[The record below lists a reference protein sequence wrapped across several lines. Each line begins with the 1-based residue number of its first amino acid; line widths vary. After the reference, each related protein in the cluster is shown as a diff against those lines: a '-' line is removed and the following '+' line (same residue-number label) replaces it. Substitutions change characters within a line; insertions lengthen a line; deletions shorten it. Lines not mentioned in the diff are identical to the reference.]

1 MEGDGEGMVAIVQGL
16 DSAGVTLTVVNRTRQ
31 NPDRRRSSRPRIQF
45 DQVNPNSPRS
55 SVQTSTERTRKSD
68 TGVQICDGRYASS
81 YKMAHCMVSP
91 TSPPEGVSEF
101 PPQRKKPCRNQRAP
115 KRANRPLQMGPYGAD
130 VQPELGGLLRRS
142 WSSRQTEAFVHSL
155 RKYPSVTG
163 RTVST
168 DLIERLLKYT
178 QSMNSSRTRPSRSMR
193 SLHEDASS
201 GLHDSSR
208 VSKHQQTY
216 TRRPKDG
223 PTGPIGYKGRSR
235 NFRLY
240 SPVSECRHVRESLH
254 REPKFSS
261 SYDYLRAGSP
271 RNRSDGSPSPSGSR
285 SPTQPTRP
293 IRYER
298 PVHSVRDMSLSDVSK
313 YIRSTIRQ
321 IYRERPFVFQVCPR
335 LMNRYHQHKK
345 FCPVQNDENVEPS
358 GGKQADGLPDGKQSA
373 PPMDTRNGG
382 DTRSRSLWSQFLPAR
397 SSCSEPKFG
406 HSVGFQC
413 NGTNCSCSKSIQCS
427 CYPDAATNTS
437 LTNLQAKKPKHF
449 CCPKMAGKTASATC
463 VCLDKI
469 NKIPIKCSCNNDDE
483 IYYNRRIDE
492 EISDWLKHVPVQSIE
507 SYDTKRKRDSMV
519 RQFRNTLRTLR
530 DNEDFDDNVTT
541 EVKSFMEDF
550 PIWNPGTDK
559 KDKMQFK
566 EKLSDNL
573 IGRITSVRRKPD
585 QFRDI
590 VRKWARENVEF
601 EDSLDDAEKE
611 AYIDNIVNQLK
622 HLAANRPDNDAEY
635 KEILKKEI
643 IEMMKELPLKVKDN
657 RDAAIDKWASI
668 LATDTASIP
677 ENEDLSDVKTDLT
690 LDLEDSLEG
699 LLNEL
704 GIIREALQQIKDDPK
719 ALQILAKRLN
729 KLQAQGIDDDSI
741 REKMENEIRKFM
753 DDLGIAQETIDELV
767 GELMNQVNDIVQ
779 TSQLENENIEE
790 LHGIVDD
797 WLNSI
802 PGIDKISQTKIDKIS
817 RDLVTAIKEAK
828 EEGKENIED
837 EVLSRIDEAGLP
849 IDADTIRKQIP
860 DLVNKVDLWPI
871 NELYDDQSKQI
882 LLDEINGIIDAANI
896 PEGKKQLVKD
906 RLKKVLDH
914 DIKDASILD
923 VRQVQNHLKEDMGR
937 AISEG
942 GISYESQS
950 DLLDKLSK
958 AVSRN
963 CFKSF
968 IGLGRYIPDLK
979 QSAKKYIRE
988 ALDEVP
994 INGRKKK
1001 ELIDKVK
1008 NTLDKN
1014 INKQLPNDIEN
1025 TIAEEIC
1032 CIVEESPVCEDENI
1046 AKYLKCL
1053 LSSISTKVFDLFTCK
1068 NNCVCHIQRRLEND
1082 LCKVIDRCPI
1092 DCNKKRELK
1101 RNIRDILTE
1110 NENRRLSEDAKQAVK
1125 EDIISVVSDI
1135 SIPEDKKNSLKSSIS
1150 ETISQDFDD
1159 AIAGLE
1165 HDISKVKQK
1174 IFNHLNKAIE
1184 NSPVSFETKEYLHTK
1199 LKRMLD
1205 EKFDTSLTNEKK
1217 NLILDDVSDIV
1228 QDVIPENKRT
1238 KLRNKLANK
1247 LDSQDNENAF
1257 TEAIKKSLEQ
1267 NIKDIIEKASIP
1279 KETKNDLKM
1288 QLTDILDNNEGESM
1302 AEVKVKIKGKIF
1314 DIIDES
1320 PIAEEKQRALK
1331 RDLLKILT
1339 NKMGGTSVQRIGMDN
1354 YKRKITNEIS
1364 ELIAKLPISETE
1376 KSDMNNEINKTISN
1390 RVYRPLTD
1398 DVKTAIKKDIN
1409 NIVKET
1415 DIPEKPLKNFKSKLE
1430 MALKIHLD
1438 VPRDVHKDTDVI
1450 KEDLR
1455 QNLSRAVDELT
1466 IANDKKRSLKIKL
1479 KDALVKNID
1488 RKMTDK
1494 IQQDITKDIGTIID
1508 NSTIPDKISEN
1519 KVLDIKDKVADI
1531 VAGLHLDEYM
1541 REYVVN
1547 DWIKKILTKD
1557 LEDVID
1563 TIPTDS
1569 KNITKVKND
1578 VEKMLVHSLY
1588 LPMTDTIKHK
1598 IRREI
1603 INVVDKMGIDDEEN
1617 SDVKVRISSAL
1628 AKGMD
1633 KKVCVGKDLG
1643 QIKSALQQI
1652 IKEGIEN
1659 ASIPEYTQDLLAQ
1672 ESEDILNDNLIRP
1685 ITDEIKTDIHEK
1697 IETILEDVS
1706 VKNDKYVRDD
1716 FQEDIE
1722 QIVKGLSAPALGENK
1737 VRKISISID
1746 DSAAGEMQDK
1756 ELTRYIEKLGNET
1769 QKSIL
1774 SQLRKAIDA
1783 APIYADKKTE
1793 SKKMLLNI
1801 GKDYFDTTL
1810 TEDSLNQLKD
1820 DLFDILD
1827 ELQLPKETS
1836 AKMSQQLSDL
1846 IDELMESLTSKSMV
1860 DPLENV
1866 KVNVLHAIT
1875 NTVNDATIPKNKK
1888 LELKSQLTEMAARV
1902 INNTPLEKIQD
1913 ALRDGADDI
1922 LDDYPLIRD
1931 KKIKLRRDL
1940 EDSIEENLSSSERDY
1955 PKIRTKLL
1963 SREVIPDSQIKKEE
1977 ETLLLLE
1984 EIKRKRTKKSILQG
1998 VEEIIGT
2005 SRLPIKK
2012 KEILK
2017 EKLNKTI
2024 DKIVRSSV
2032 FKDLEDDLKSGIC
2045 NVLHET
2051 VMFESDRNKIKDNL
2065 LYMIN
2070 QRMKDI
2076 LRFSADDND
2085 MEGKLLQ
2092 NFLNKLENA
2101 LNDSLIPTSKKNI
2114 LKNKLKIL
2122 SDTGFTPP
2130 FSQGAQNIILDGVDT
2145 VLNEMFSKIDGKIFR
2160 NELLDIISSGKN
2172 KGNVQEE
2179 IKPKRNKVFN
2189 NINNGATQP
2198 NENREENEPKT
2209 IYDFFK
2215 ALENE
2220 IYKSP
2225 VFKRKKV
2232 ELNIYLQKITNDF
2245 LDNSWSEDVKDDLR
2259 HGISKILDELYLSRV
2274 KKHRLKT
2281 NFERLI
2287 VEPSETTSNP
2297 GSWKDMKDIQKKP
2310 LEIFFHKLEETI
2322 DDSLI
2327 PIGKNQL
2334 LKKKLKD
2341 LFSSGFKQ
2349 QFNRKQR
2356 NVVCDILEALPLSEQ
2371 EKNKYLKEL
2380 DDIYGVIWI
2389 KGNLKERLIDKEK
2402 YDSFF
2407 HKFERIIDEN
2417 LLPEYKKKLLK
2428 RKLKD
2433 VSTSG
2438 LSEPV
2443 SSQWRNGVYS
2453 ILETLIL
2460 SKEEKKGLLKEL
2472 GDMLFVDLITE
2483 HENESPRSFA
2493 IRTSEADDR
2502 NSDQLFLSDEHV
2514 ITKAR
2519 ESIVKNIERRIEEAL
2534 MPESK
2539 KAKLMERLKT
2549 LASNKLQQP
2558 LCEDGCTYVRE
2569 DLGDIINVL
2578 PIDGVKKIEL
2588 VRVVEKNIELL
2599 NDLHKNKDN
2608 SHKQIQENIISALY
2622 NIVNETLMVEEKKK
2636 DLKKKLGKLVENT
2649 FEEVSP
2655 DILHGALIDGVND
2668 IVNETGIAKTKRDK
2682 LKFMLMEA
2690 IDDNIGALRDDEI
2703 DTTEDSTKNNA
2714 HEVPLRQFNEIKTRT
2729 IEINT
2734 DLVPFDTIDNLGTTT
2749 KKERNN
2755 EKLPVLQIE
2764 VETETLDELTT
2775 DNLLMF
2781 AEDNNDDDTADLIE
2795 DIPLDQ
2801 AKKHKSTEVGLTLVK
2816 HPGKWSSKE
2825 QSQMQNTLKVLET
2838 TIDDSLLTAKQ
2849 KVDLKEKLKII
2860 LSKNYRI
2867 QLKDDLRDT
2876 LKAEINLVL
2885 NEMPL
2890 TSYVKNKLEHELLHS
2905 LDCHLSHLQKGNYIN
2920 KLNEDRLEPSSC
2932 RGLRKDELYTEKHP
2946 LEVFFH
2952 KLEQIIDEKA
2962 IPTEKIK
2969 VLKEKLKY
2977 LSSASFEQPFTGQQV
2992 NVVNNILDVLQM
3004 PEEEKNRYLKE
3015 LAEVLDKVWK
3025 VDKESAKT
3033 TSTLCT
3039 AKQGLRSSR
3048 IPSLVYESSII
3059 KAIERVLAEI
3069 ELKVKEI
3076 PMPISKRIN
3085 FMGRLEKITSDDL
3098 QGALSEGKR
3107 NSVVK
3112 SIGNIIEDLP
3122 VDEVEKYELKRKVDI
3137 NITCDK
3143 SLDEESREKP
3153 TDNPR
3158 QRWTFQKYPQLS
3170 KSMDENKKNFRNLTM
3185 EIGIPTTQKETNTS
3199 LEKYDDNKTNSRLS
3213 TFSKATDMFKPRES
3227 IVQIIEHKHSRRK
3240 RNKDL
3245 ADDDDDY
3252 QANDKTFTHSSYTE
3266 ESDISTKNNDLTP
3279 RDTDTRKRAKE
3290 NIINELENK
3299 IKEALISRRKRA
3311 ELIKQLQKVSD
3322 SMETPLSESQKN
3334 HIVND
3339 LTNIVEQLAI
3349 SGTERDE
3356 LTLSINDNMEHLMD
3370 KSLRMKELKL
3380 LDKTIENSIHGFDE
3394 VIDKS
3399 LISSKIKTDLKKCL
3413 EHLVNTTFNQASPS
3427 TKITS
3432 EDFKYA
3438 VFELLDMLI
3447 TSKNKKNIL
3456 REELF
3461 KRVDENFER
3470 YENELKELLGQETNG
3485 KDAEG
3490 TMKDT
3495 IIKSVEQSS
3504 IGDDTKQKI
3513 RRELS
3518 EMLKSVLIEDKN
3530 RNDDD
3535 DNSFSSLIGDF
3546 KLDPEYEAELKQMED
3561 ELAKVI
3567 LEGGDLDAAKERL
3580 IEKIMM
3586 ETGLSREQAT
3596 ELVNRLHAKTNM
3608 DNKDNFKELIKTF
3621 GLNPEYEKEL
3631 KRAEDELTK
3640 VILEGGDVEAAKENL
3655 IKKIM
3660 EETGLSRE
3668 QAAELVNKLYEN
3680 ANKNKHIN
3688 NIHETESKGIDDE
3701 TTKTVLEEGVVD
3713 EINEKLNKEMNEPD
3727 LARVQ
3732 AVSCNVDNKAE
3743 QTFNKKRRRKSPSR
3757 AKRRITAKSV
3767 IEKIKEPLKEEI
3779 SDILIKHK
3787 VRPTNTNKLIEDI
3800 FSRLDDLTANGGYPF
3815 DATTSC
3821 NKTLSLQSH
3830 VSGQRTRKTSKKPV
3844 KKAKKISLKTKE
3856 QIKMETHSVEEP
3868 KQRSINKTKKTFIVP
3883 EETGI
3888 SKIKRPASAHVNLI
3902 AKTHRESDDVS
3913 TKTNGINI
3921 PKDYTHSLIKD
3932 EIEDALYRNIKHILI
3947 EAAIPPNWGNKLRDT
3962 NLKNVVDKD
3971 SDKSK
3976 LKKKK
3981 DVDMLKQLVLQDVYD
3996 VIDNS
4001 PNTKNDNENLKS
4013 KQRETVDTKL
4023 NETELIDG
4031 RVQKERLTEKV
4042 DDVASQVPTSSTE
4055 THKFKNTY
4063 TTIYSETEQ
4072 LKINTLPPYQKK
4084 SSESKKSFAPIANST
4099 FKNDNDLEIIEEMQ
4113 ATDTA
4118 QKTVENIEKDYTEE
4132 VTEIIKAWLEEIPL
4146 EIEVSAKEQFI
4157 KELANDIIDRKNIFH
4172 APVKL
4177 LFAEDLEYLKKQI
4190 LKRTTDLL
4198 TPDIQKLVLGKCKG
4212 LLKKINEIQVPAV
4225 TDPSGPVPQTLSQSE
4240 MEEEKAALPSAK
4252 VLKALQDSLLR
4263 EMDTFLSPLDITT
4276 EGKEKLKRKLLVDL
4290 DRLLKNETDPDIIMQ
4305 HLIATIKRVTNMS
4318 NEEAVELARRL
4329 MNKTKEMGF
4338 LPKVCC
4344 QPRRLSFATDAICVP
4359 KKAFRD
4365 AILEEIGDPFLG
4377 CHISEQKKMYLE
4389 DLLIEDYAKEFGITL
4404 TECCPRDDVGDEND
4418 VPTLVND
4425 WISTIPVTMRN
4436 DQDYTTFVQEK
4447 NNLIQKITE
4456 SLPTSNF
4463 GKIREDAANFLLN
4476 IPLHSDLRE
4485 NVEQQNKKVE
4495 DLINKFLCLPPKAK
4509 GRRYGMSFSGLTDY
4523 IDSWIDNI
4531 HISDDTKDDE
4541 AMKDMKKGMTYSL
4554 VHKLGEMNI
4563 DPEIFNNNLL
4573 YEEVLRDELQ
4583 NLLDDVTITDDN
4595 LQALKD
4601 DLIDKV
4607 KSAQQR
4613 AHDEIIGQNYKHQ
4626 LRHAMTD
4633 ILPAPCTM
4641 SRDEQAAMELLKDQ
4655 LADAFIDLNYSGND
4669 ETLKTQLKRK
4679 IADEIRK
4686 FCDNYLSSHPA
4697 APLSDQQLN
4706 FDLFNALASV
4716 PLPLGDSIRYE
4727 VEQARIREVINEWI
4741 KELPLQPQ
4749 NHSELLARNRLI
4761 YILSKKLFDIET
4773 EAEDAPDELMRKEI
4787 IKLLN
4792 KMPLSPGN
4800 DINQLANDLIEKL
4813 NSSKESRR
4821 FDDSSDDIDAYRN
4834 ICDSS
4839 CPIKGKGSVPSRY
4852 RRIATPQEK
4861 LCYKRKTF
4869 PPCTLS
4875 LEDRAYLDKIR
4886 RRSCVTPNCVKALLR
4901 NDKCNAAV
4909 GPQPADAQSQTE
4921 LKTRPVCT
4929 GVNENMTR
4937 PCLGMTSPRRSPCS
4951 LRRHTV
4957 SSSRIQVD
4965 QEEVQPQVAVKKYYW
4980 DSAQK
4985 SNFQDSESQPNRA
4998 PYSSSFSPPRPATCH
5013 PPDCQR
5019 PTSYQRPVTPP
5030 FRGTQPNTVP
5040 CQAGTP
5046 PYKKSSQSPYHRDC
5060 YKHNNQQQSTSP
5072 HSVPCNYDHS
5082 ISHGAYTKPT
5092 KPVGRFYHWSPQ
5104 RSFQEKISQS
5114 SQRSTPRSRS
5124 PAQSPCISRS
5134 PSPCGLNHEST
5145 PLNCRG
5151 KRNGLQEPCTSSRPS
5166 RKERVT
5172 ELGSLDDLQHPRANK
5187 NKSSSFD
5194 WSYAQFPEDDSFWGT
5209 PCMRRVI
5216 LDEGIDEPLMME
5228 REEREER
5235 VTCKCKE
5242 RLFPKAMRTS
5252 CMIPPRDQESRN
5264 GNNLRR
5270 CSKCCGMHCPF
5281 PSFLYFR
5288 E

>member
-1 MEGDGEGMVAIVQGL
+1 
-16 DSAGVTLTVVNRTRQ
+16 
-31 NPDRRRSSRPRIQF
+31 
-45 DQVNPNSPRS
+45 
-55 SVQTSTERTRKSD
+55 
-68 TGVQICDGRYASS
+68 
-81 YKMAHCMVSP
+81 
-91 TSPPEGVSEF
+91 
-101 PPQRKKPCRNQRAP
+101 
-115 KRANRPLQMGPYGAD
+115 
-130 VQPELGGLLRRS
+130 
-142 WSSRQTEAFVHSL
+142 
-155 RKYPSVTG
+155 
-163 RTVST
+163 
-168 DLIERLLKYT
+168 
-178 QSMNSSRTRPSRSMR
+178 
-193 SLHEDASS
+193 
-201 GLHDSSR
+201 
-208 VSKHQQTY
+208 
-216 TRRPKDG
+216 
-223 PTGPIGYKGRSR
+223 
-235 NFRLY
+235 
-240 SPVSECRHVRESLH
+240 
-254 REPKFSS
+254 
-261 SYDYLRAGSP
+261 
-271 RNRSDGSPSPSGSR
+271 
-285 SPTQPTRP
+285 
-293 IRYER
+293 
-298 PVHSVRDMSLSDVSK
+298 
-313 YIRSTIRQ
+313 
-321 IYRERPFVFQVCPR
+321 
-335 LMNRYHQHKK
+335 
-345 FCPVQNDENVEPS
+345 
-358 GGKQADGLPDGKQSA
+358 
-373 PPMDTRNGG
+373 
-382 DTRSRSLWSQFLPAR
+382 
-397 SSCSEPKFG
+397 
-406 HSVGFQC
+406 
-413 NGTNCSCSKSIQCS
+413 
-427 CYPDAATNTS
+427 
-437 LTNLQAKKPKHF
+437 
-449 CCPKMAGKTASATC
+449 
-463 VCLDKI
+463 
-469 NKIPIKCSCNNDDE
+469 
-483 IYYNRRIDE
+483 
-492 EISDWLKHVPVQSIE
+492 
-507 SYDTKRKRDSMV
+507 
-519 RQFRNTLRTLR
+519 
-530 DNEDFDDNVTT
+530 
-541 EVKSFMEDF
+541 
-550 PIWNPGTDK
+550 
-559 KDKMQFK
+559 
-566 EKLSDNL
+566 
-573 IGRITSVRRKPD
+573 
-585 QFRDI
+585 
-590 VRKWARENVEF
+590 
-601 EDSLDDAEKE
+601 
-611 AYIDNIVNQLK
+611 
-622 HLAANRPDNDAEY
+622 
-635 KEILKKEI
+635 
-643 IEMMKELPLKVKDN
+643 
-657 RDAAIDKWASI
+657 
-668 LATDTASIP
+668 
-677 ENEDLSDVKTDLT
+677 
-690 LDLEDSLEG
+690 
-699 LLNEL
+699 
-704 GIIREALQQIKDDPK
+704 
-719 ALQILAKRLN
+719 
-729 KLQAQGIDDDSI
+729 
-741 REKMENEIRKFM
+741 
-753 DDLGIAQETIDELV
+753 
-767 GELMNQVNDIVQ
+767 
-779 TSQLENENIEE
+779 
-790 LHGIVDD
+790 
-797 WLNSI
+797 
-802 PGIDKISQTKIDKIS
+802 
-817 RDLVTAIKEAK
+817 
-828 EEGKENIED
+828 
-837 EVLSRIDEAGLP
+837 
-849 IDADTIRKQIP
+849 
-860 DLVNKVDLWPI
+860 
-871 NELYDDQSKQI
+871 
-882 LLDEINGIIDAANI
+882 
-896 PEGKKQLVKD
+896 
-906 RLKKVLDH
+906 
-914 DIKDASILD
+914 
-923 VRQVQNHLKEDMGR
+923 
-937 AISEG
+937 
-942 GISYESQS
+942 
-950 DLLDKLSK
+950 
-958 AVSRN
+958 
-963 CFKSF
+963 
-968 IGLGRYIPDLK
+968 
-979 QSAKKYIRE
+979 
-988 ALDEVP
+988 
-994 INGRKKK
+994 
-1001 ELIDKVK
+1001 
-1008 NTLDKN
+1008 
-1014 INKQLPNDIEN
+1014 
-1025 TIAEEIC
+1025 
-1032 CIVEESPVCEDENI
+1032 
-1046 AKYLKCL
+1046 
-1053 LSSISTKVFDLFTCK
+1053 
-1068 NNCVCHIQRRLEND
+1068 
-1082 LCKVIDRCPI
+1082 
-1092 DCNKKRELK
+1092 
-1101 RNIRDILTE
+1101 
-1110 NENRRLSEDAKQAVK
+1110 
-1125 EDIISVVSDI
+1125 
-1135 SIPEDKKNSLKSSIS
+1135 
-1150 ETISQDFDD
+1150 
-1159 AIAGLE
+1159 
-1165 HDISKVKQK
+1165 
-1174 IFNHLNKAIE
+1174 
-1184 NSPVSFETKEYLHTK
+1184 
-1199 LKRMLD
+1199 
-1205 EKFDTSLTNEKK
+1205 
-1217 NLILDDVSDIV
+1217 
-1228 QDVIPENKRT
+1228 
-1238 KLRNKLANK
+1238 
-1247 LDSQDNENAF
+1247 
-1257 TEAIKKSLEQ
+1257 
-1267 NIKDIIEKASIP
+1267 
-1279 KETKNDLKM
+1279 
-1288 QLTDILDNNEGESM
+1288 
-1302 AEVKVKIKGKIF
+1302 
-1314 DIIDES
+1314 
-1320 PIAEEKQRALK
+1320 
-1331 RDLLKILT
+1331 
-1339 NKMGGTSVQRIGMDN
+1339 MGGTSVQRIGMDN

-1376 KSDMNNEINKTISN
+1376 KSDMNNQINKTISN
-1390 RVYRPLTD
+1390 WVYRPLTD
-1398 DVKTAIKKDIN
+1398 DVKTTIKKDIN

-1519 KVLDIKDKVADI
+1519 KVLDVKDKVADI

-1672 ESEDILNDNLIRP
+1672 ESEDILNENLIRP

-1697 IETILEDVS
+1697 IKTILEDVS
-1706 VKNDKYVRDD
+1706 VKNDKYVNKIISTIDKNLKEIKSRIRDDLEAKKTKEAILEKARNKINASSIDKHKKLAMKSELDRMTADYLSRPFVGKVRDD

-1756 ELTRYIEKLGNET
+1756 ELTRYIEKLRNET

-1846 IDELMESLTSKSMV
+1846 IDELMESLTSKSTD

-1888 LELKSQLTEMAARV
+1888 LELKSQLTEMAAR
-1902 INNTPLEKIQD
+1902 
-1913 ALRDGADDI
+1913 
-1922 LDDYPLIRD
+1922 
-1931 KKIKLRRDL
+1931 KIKLRRDL
-1940 EDSIEENLSSSERDY
+1940 EDSIEENLSLSERDY

-1963 SREVIPDSQIKKEE
+1963 SREVIPNSHVQKEE

-1998 VEEIIGT
+1998 VEEIIGK

-2032 FKDLEDDLKSGIC
+2032 FKDLEGDLKSGIC
-2045 NVLHET
+2045 NLLHKT
-2051 VMFESDRNKIKDNL
+2051 IMFESDRNKIKDNL
-2065 LYMIN
+2065 TYMIN

-2092 NFLNKLENA
+2092 NFLNKLEKA

-2189 NINNGATQP
+2189 NINNRATQP

-2259 HGISKILDELYLSRV
+2259 HGIK
-2274 KKHRLKT
+2274 
-2281 NFERLI
+2281 
-2287 VEPSETTSNP
+2287 
-2297 GSWKDMKDIQKKP
+2297 
-2310 LEIFFHKLEETI
+2310 IFFHKLEETI
-2322 DDSLI
+2322 DDSPI
-2327 PIGKNQL
+2327 PIGKNKI

-2349 QFNRKQR
+2349 QFSRKQR

-2380 DDIYGVIWI
+2380 DGIFGVVWI
-2389 KGNLKERLIDKEK
+2389 KGNESERLIDKEK

-2407 HKFERIIDEN
+2407 HKFEKVIDEN

-2433 VSTSG
+2433 VCTSG

-2443 SSQWRNGVYS
+2443 SSQWRNRVYS

-2472 GDMLFVDLITE
+2472 GDILFVNLNTE
-2483 HENESPRSFA
+2483 DENESPRSFA
-2493 IRTSEADDR
+2493 IRISEADDR

-2734 DLVPFDTIDNLGTTT
+2734 DLVPFDTIDNLGTKT
-2749 KKERNN
+2749 KKEKNN

-2816 HPGKWSSKE
+2816 HPEKWSSKE

-2890 TSYVKNKLEHELLHS
+2890 TSLMKNKLEHELLHS

-2946 LEVFFH
+2946 LEVFSH

-2992 NVVNNILDVLQM
+2992 NVVYNILDVLQM

-3059 KAIERVLAEI
+3059 KAIEKVLAEI

-3098 QGALSEGKR
+3098 KGALSEGKR
-3107 NSVVK
+3107 ISVVK

-3122 VDEVEKYELKRKVDI
+3122 IDEVEKYELKRKVDI
-3137 NITCDK
+3137 NIICDK
-3143 SLDEESREKP
+3143 SLDEESREKS

-3170 KSMDENKKNFRNLTM
+3170 KDMDENKNNFRNLTM
-3185 EIGIPTTQKETNTS
+3185 EIGIPTAQKETNTS

-3227 IVQIIEHKHSRRK
+3227 IVQIIEHKQSRRK
-3240 RNKDL
+3240 RNRDL

-3252 QANDKTFTHSSYTE
+3252 QANDKTFTHSSYTD
-3266 ESDISTKNNDLTP
+3266 ESDISTKNNDVTP

-3322 SMETPLSESQKN
+3322 SMEMPLSESQKN

-3380 LDKTIENSIHGFDE
+3380 IDKTIENSIHGFDE

-3530 RNDDD
+3530 RNEDD
-3535 DNSFSSLIGDF
+3535 DNSFSNLIGDF

-3561 ELAKVI
+3561 ELRRVI
-3567 LEGGDLDAAKERL
+3567 QEGGDVDAAKERL
-3580 IEKIMM
+3580 IEKIMK
-3586 ETGLSREQAT
+3586 ETGLSREQAA

-3608 DNKDNFKELIKTF
+3608 ENKDNFKELINSF
-3621 GLNPEYEKEL
+3621 GLNPEYEIEL
-3631 KRAEDELTK
+3631 KRAEDELIK

-3680 ANKNKHIN
+3680 ANKDKHIN
-3688 NIHETESKGIDDE
+3688 NIHETELKGIDDE

-3713 EINEKLNKEMNEPD
+3713 EINEKLNKEIMNEPD

-3815 DATTSC
+3815 NATTSC

-3856 QIKMETHSVEEP
+3856 QNKMETHSVEEP
-3868 KQRSINKTKKTFIVP
+3868 KHRFIKKTKENLIAP
-3883 EETGI
+3883 GETGI
-3888 SKIKRPASAHVNLI
+3888 NKHKRPASADVTLI
-3902 AKTHRESDDVS
+3902 ANLHRESDDVS
-3913 TKTNGINI
+3913 TKTN
-3921 PKDYTHSLIKD
+3921 
-3932 EIEDALYRNIKHILI
+3932 
-3947 EAAIPPNWGNKLRDT
+3947 AIPPNWGNKLRDT
-3962 NLKNVVDKD
+3962 NLKTIVDKD
-3971 SDKSK
+3971 PDKSK

-4001 PNTKNDNENLKS
+4001 PNIKNYNENLKS
-4013 KQRETVDTKL
+4013 KQREAVDTKL

-4055 THKFKNTY
+4055 THNLKNTY

-4072 LKINTLPPYQKK
+4072 LKINTLPQYKKK
-4084 SSESKKSFAPIANST
+4084 SSESKKSFAPAANST
-4099 FKNDNDLEIIEEMQ
+4099 FKNDNDLEMIEEMQ

-4118 QKTVENIEKDYTEE
+4118 QKTEENIEKDYTEE

-4146 EIEVSAKEQFI
+4146 EIEVSAKEKFI
-4157 KELANDIIDRKNIFH
+4157 KELGMI
-4172 APVKL
+4172 
-4177 LFAEDLEYLKKQI
+4177 
-4190 LKRTTDLL
+4190 
-4198 TPDIQKLVLGKCKG
+4198 
-4212 LLKKINEIQVPAV
+4212 
-4225 TDPSGPVPQTLSQSE
+4225 
-4240 MEEEKAALPSAK
+4240 
-4252 VLKALQDSLLR
+4252 
-4263 EMDTFLSPLDITT
+4263 
-4276 EGKEKLKRKLLVDL
+4276 
-4290 DRLLKNETDPDIIMQ
+4290 
-4305 HLIATIKRVTNMS
+4305 
-4318 NEEAVELARRL
+4318 
-4329 MNKTKEMGF
+4329 
-4338 LPKVCC
+4338 
-4344 QPRRLSFATDAICVP
+4344 
-4359 KKAFRD
+4359 
-4365 AILEEIGDPFLG
+4365 
-4377 CHISEQKKMYLE
+4377 
-4389 DLLIEDYAKEFGITL
+4389 LLIE
-4404 TECCPRDDVGDEND
+4404 R
-4418 VPTLVND
+4418 
-4425 WISTIPVTMRN
+4425 
-4436 DQDYTTFVQEK
+4436 
-4447 NNLIQKITE
+4447 
-4456 SLPTSNF
+4456 
-4463 GKIREDAANFLLN
+4463 
-4476 IPLHSDLRE
+4476 
-4485 NVEQQNKKVE
+4485 
-4495 DLINKFLCLPPKAK
+4495 
-4509 GRRYGMSFSGLTDY
+4509 
-4523 IDSWIDNI
+4523 
-4531 HISDDTKDDE
+4531 
-4541 AMKDMKKGMTYSL
+4541 TYS
-4554 VHKLGEMNI
+4554 M
-4563 DPEIFNNNLL
+4563 LL
-4573 YEEVLRDELQ
+4573 
-4583 NLLDDVTITDDN
+4583 
-4595 LQALKD
+4595 
-4601 DLIDKV
+4601 
-4607 KSAQQR
+4607 
-4613 AHDEIIGQNYKHQ
+4613 
-4626 LRHAMTD
+4626 
-4633 ILPAPCTM
+4633 
-4641 SRDEQAAMELLKDQ
+4641 
-4655 LADAFIDLNYSGND
+4655 
-4669 ETLKTQLKRK
+4669 
-4679 IADEIRK
+4679 
-4686 FCDNYLSSHPA
+4686 
-4697 APLSDQQLN
+4697 
-4706 FDLFNALASV
+4706 
-4716 PLPLGDSIRYE
+4716 
-4727 VEQARIREVINEWI
+4727 
-4741 KELPLQPQ
+4741 
-4749 NHSELLARNRLI
+4749 
-4761 YILSKKLFDIET
+4761 
-4773 EAEDAPDELMRKEI
+4773 
-4787 IKLLN
+4787 
-4792 KMPLSPGN
+4792 
-4800 DINQLANDLIEKL
+4800 
-4813 NSSKESRR
+4813 
-4821 FDDSSDDIDAYRN
+4821 
-4834 ICDSS
+4834 
-4839 CPIKGKGSVPSRY
+4839 
-4852 RRIATPQEK
+4852 
-4861 LCYKRKTF
+4861 
-4869 PPCTLS
+4869 
-4875 LEDRAYLDKIR
+4875 
-4886 RRSCVTPNCVKALLR
+4886 
-4901 NDKCNAAV
+4901 
-4909 GPQPADAQSQTE
+4909 
-4921 LKTRPVCT
+4921 
-4929 GVNENMTR
+4929 
-4937 PCLGMTSPRRSPCS
+4937 
-4951 LRRHTV
+4951 
-4957 SSSRIQVD
+4957 
-4965 QEEVQPQVAVKKYYW
+4965 
-4980 DSAQK
+4980 
-4985 SNFQDSESQPNRA
+4985 
-4998 PYSSSFSPPRPATCH
+4998 
-5013 PPDCQR
+5013 
-5019 PTSYQRPVTPP
+5019 
-5030 FRGTQPNTVP
+5030 
-5040 CQAGTP
+5040 
-5046 PYKKSSQSPYHRDC
+5046 
-5060 YKHNNQQQSTSP
+5060 
-5072 HSVPCNYDHS
+5072 
-5082 ISHGAYTKPT
+5082 
-5092 KPVGRFYHWSPQ
+5092 
-5104 RSFQEKISQS
+5104 
-5114 SQRSTPRSRS
+5114 
-5124 PAQSPCISRS
+5124 
-5134 PSPCGLNHEST
+5134 
-5145 PLNCRG
+5145 
-5151 KRNGLQEPCTSSRPS
+5151 
-5166 RKERVT
+5166 
-5172 ELGSLDDLQHPRANK
+5172 
-5187 NKSSSFD
+5187 
-5194 WSYAQFPEDDSFWGT
+5194 
-5209 PCMRRVI
+5209 
-5216 LDEGIDEPLMME
+5216 
-5228 REEREER
+5228 
-5235 VTCKCKE
+5235 
-5242 RLFPKAMRTS
+5242 
-5252 CMIPPRDQESRN
+5252 
-5264 GNNLRR
+5264 
-5270 CSKCCGMHCPF
+5270 
-5281 PSFLYFR
+5281 
-5288 E
+5288 